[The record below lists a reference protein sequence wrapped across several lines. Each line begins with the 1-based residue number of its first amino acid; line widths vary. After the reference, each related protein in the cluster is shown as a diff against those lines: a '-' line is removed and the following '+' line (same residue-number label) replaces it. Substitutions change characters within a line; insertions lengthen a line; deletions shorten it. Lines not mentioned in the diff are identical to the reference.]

1 MQHILLYLTIHFKA
15 EKILKFLFNTLQLIF
30 YTVRIN
36 TFFTGT
42 YSLHFCV
49 IKLNMMQPNNNNIAI
64 SSKVGHFLFNTEE
77 IVRLEACSNYTNI
90 YFTNKKK
97 ILISKV
103 LKEFAEV
110 LEPMGFVRTHR
121 THLVNKQYIAFVSHD
136 GNIVMKDESVAE
148 ISRRMKSGVMKVLK
162 NAA

>member
-1 MQHILLYLTIHFKA
+1 MQTTATIS
-15 EKILKFLFNTLQLIF
+15 IVTN
-30 YTVRIN
+30 
-36 TFFTGT
+36 
-42 YSLHFCV
+42 S
-49 IKLNMMQPNNNNIAI
+49 
-64 SSKVGHFLFNTEE
+64 GHFFFSTEE

-97 ILISKV
+97 MLTSKV
-103 LKEFAEV
+103 LKEFAAV

-121 THLVNKQYIAFVSHD
+121 THLVNKQHIAFVSNN

>member
-1 MQHILLYLTIHFKA
+1 MQTA
-15 EKILKFLFNTLQLIF
+15 T
-30 YTVRIN
+30 
-36 TFFTGT
+36 TGT
-42 YSLHFCV
+42 
-49 IKLNMMQPNNNNIAI
+49 IAI
-64 SSKVGHFLFNTEE
+64 ATTSGHYFFSPEE

-97 ILISKV
+97 MLTSKV
-103 LKEFAEV
+103 LKEFAAV

-121 THLVNKQYIAFVSHD
+121 THLVNKKHIAFVSNT

-148 ISRRMKSGVMKVLK
+148 ISRRMKSGVMKVLR